1 MEVTTVVSIVGVCLA
16 VFTVT
21 MTLANMEPEKR
32 AWLWTLWKRWLS
44 LAFYTVLFVNS
55 PIGILTFWFG
65 DGPPTRGAVIALLL
79 HFFNLCAGLVFLFM
93 EQTEKALVARNAK
106 REELEA
112 KVRALE
118 DHVAKGPALPA
129 IDLPR

>member
-1 MEVTTVVSIVGVCLA
+1 MEVTTVVSILGVFIA

-32 AWLWTLWKRWLS
+32 EWLRQLWSRWFNR
-44 LAFYTVLFVNS
+44 AFYVLLFVNS
-55 PIGILTFWFG
+55 PLGILTFWLG
-65 DGPPTRGAVIALLL
+65 NGPVTRGAVLMLLL
-79 HFFNLCAGLVFLFM
+79 HFFNLCAGFVFLLF

-112 KVRALE
+112 KVERLEIELRRASGLSTL
-118 DHVAKGPALPA
+118 DG
-129 IDLPR
+129 

>member
-1 MEVTTVVSIVGVCLA
+1 MEVTTVVSIVGVCLT

-32 AWLWTLWKRWLS
+32 AWLWKLWKRWLS

-65 DGPPTRGAVIALLL
+65 DGPPSRGAVIALLL

-93 EQTEKALVARNAK
+93 EKTEKALIARNAR
-106 REELEA
+106 REDLEA
-112 KVRALE
+112 KVERLEIELRRAS
-118 DHVAKGPALPA
+118 GLPTL
-129 IDLPR
+129 DG